1 MTKAESGAIIV
12 ILIRQTERHT
22 MFAEVKNGYV
32 HKGAKT
38 MKPLRTVPTQEAL
51 AIAVAAQRI
60 NGSYI
65 KDTRRFS
72 CEENPTQFANKE
84 IVKYAFASI
93 DNPIADD
100 YVRPQPTADD
110 YAEVAEIQKWMKRY
124 VMLGLADLDDFK
136 RDMIES
142 VSQDTVAVNNLGR
155 VAFIPEFVKR
165 DKHETGLKKEIRVE
179 YRDSQYL
186 GKEKDKIEGVVKILD
201 KRFSS
206 HWESYNYTAVTLE
219 GNLVSFMN
227 KYEHAIGDTKR
238 IKAKVKA
245 QTQNKLFSANQTRL
259 NYVKLYKV

>member
-1 MTKAESGAIIV
+1 
-12 ILIRQTERHT
+12 
-22 MFAEVKNGYV
+22 MFKVYKNGYTHPKAV
-32 HKGAKT
+32 
-38 MKPLRTVPTQEAL
+38 PLRKVPTQEAL

-60 NGSYI
+60 NGGYI

-72 CEENPTQFANKE
+72 EPDNKTQFANKE

-93 DNPIADD
+93 DNPVDGLRDRPED
-100 YVRPQPTADD
+100 YVKPTPTADD
-110 YAEVAEIQKWMKRY
+110 YAQVAELHKWMKRY
-124 VMLGLADLDDFK
+124 VMLGLGDLDEFK

-165 DKHETGLKKEIRVE
+165 DKHETGLTKEIRVE

-186 GKEKDKIEGVVKILD
+186 GKEKDVVEGVLKILD
-201 KRFSS
+201 KRYSQQ
-206 HWESYNYTAVTLE
+206 WESFNYVAVID

-227 KYEHAIGDTKR
+227 KFEHNVGDMKR

-245 QTQNKLFSANQTRL
+245 QTKNKLFSANETRL